1 MTNNLLQFLIL
12 KKFIECKP
20 CFSSTNSLPEFNK
33 DKEIHK
39 INVIFAIKYK
49 TKTAAYLQNITQKFI

>member
-1 MTNNLLQFLIL
+1 MSPPTITEKNLTFTGIL
-12 KKFIECKP
+12 YRKKH
-20 CFSSTNSLPEFNK
+20 FSWFKFHK